1 MSDLTGKVALVTG
14 GSRGIG
20 RAIVLELARRGAAVA
35 FSYASREEA
44 AHETVSLVS
53 ALGGKALAV
62 HADSGDAAAVKAL
75 FDTVTRALGPV
86 DILVN
91 NAGITKDGLSM
102 TMSEDAFD
110 EVLRVNL
117 KGAFLC
123 AKAAERPMMKKRW
136 GRIINLSSIVGL
148 RGNAGQANYA
158 ASKAGLIGLTK
169 TLAKELATRNIT
181 VNAVAPG
188 FIDTDMTAV
197 LPEQAREALLNSIPM
212 KRLGAP
218 EDVARAV
225 AFFASEEASYIT
237 GQVLC
242 VDGGMA
248 V

>member
-44 AHETVSLVS
+44 ANETVSLVS
-53 ALGGKALAV
+53 AIGGRALAV
-62 HADSGDAAAVKAL
+62 HADSGNAEAVKAL
-75 FDTVTRALGPV
+75 FDAVTRELGPV

-197 LPEQAREALLNSIPM
+197 LPEQAKESLLNSIPM

-225 AFFASEEASYIT
+225 AFFASEEAAYVT